1 MKKEIARSSVNRQ
14 CSNLFSQ
21 KLQAVLLSRAFS
33 FSAIFL
39 ADIQFISAT
48 ALALLPLRFQSAPLK
63 PTKNPDC
70 SDDRGSGNVA
80 NKELQRNIAAVDC
93 AAFSMHHLLHLI
105 CRLIRCLFR
114 KTIENVAVH
123 NEPKGQAIVGSSTF
137 SYSVHSD
144 QSLYSFSSSSFSSFI
159 SSFCTCRLLLFCLC
173 ARSPLI
179 YDSSVRSINSHSASH
194 P

>member
-63 PTKNPDC
+63 PTKNPDS

-105 CRLIRCLFR
+105 CRLIRFLFR

-123 NEPKGQAIVGSSTF
+123 NEPKGLGDSRIKHVQLLGSLR
-137 SYSVHSD
+137 SV
-144 QSLYSFSSSSFSSFI
+144 FI
-159 SSFCTCRLLLFCLC
+159 FLLLLVLFPHFVVLHM
-173 ARSPLI
+173 SFTTFLPL
-179 YDSSVRSINSHSASH
+179 RSIPTHIRQ
-194 P
+194 